1 MNQKCYKICV
11 MRIRIVHV
19 DRLMTSALL
28 TNLVLVRNT
37 PESLEWYLAPQEVQR
52 AKRAAGL

>member
-1 MNQKCYKICV
+1 M
-11 MRIRIVHV
+11 HV
-19 DRLMTSALL
+19 DRLMTTATL

-37 PESLEWYLAPQEVQR
+37 PESQEWCLAPKEIQR